1 MKCPDCKAE
10 NLPGAAYCKSC
21 GRQLTVA
28 CTNCGAP
35 LDPEARFCS
44 QCGTPVSAVGQ
55 PAAAAPAAIELPRKP
70 PEPPAQPSP
79 PSIGPIQGE
88 RKLVTIL
95 FSDIVDSTRIAAS
108 LDPEEWK
115 EVVSGAHRRVSQ
127 AVVHYGGTIAQL
139 LGDGVLAFFGAPV
152 THEDDPLRA
161 VRAALE
167 IQRAIDGYRQDLQ
180 GLVDNFQMR
189 IGLHTGQVV
198 VGQVGD
204 QAHREYLALG
214 DPVNLAARLQSAAQ
228 PGRVLL
234 SQATADLVGSFFDL
248 DPVGPLSLKGKQAPV
263 AAFQVAG
270 LKPSPQSPRGLPGIQ
285 TPLIGRDAELSSLQA
300 ALSALRLGQGQ
311 AVALL
316 GEAGIGKTRLM
327 QEARALISSS
337 LSDGDAP
344 PPIRWLEGRALSY
357 GESLSFW
364 AINQLLLSDLGLSDG
379 EPEVRI
385 SVALK
390 RRIRSLFGDHAQ
402 EVEPYLLSLMG
413 LPLEGEAAEAIR
425 QLDGETR
432 KHQTILAL
440 ASYLEKAAQAT
451 PTVLLFEDAHWLD
464 PSSLETVE
472 SLLPITDRAPLM
484 VALLM
489 RPERQH
495 GSWRLKM
502 KMEGEFPH
510 RYTEIRLSP
519 LDPDQSMRLA
529 GELLATAR
537 SDDRLQRTLLDR
549 AGGNPFYLEELI
561 RDLMER
567 GLIVRGPDALQ
578 LAEADLDSA
587 IPTTLQG
594 VLSGRIDRLPEE
606 DRRLLQLASV
616 IGQTFLLRLLEA
628 ICDDA
633 KSLEPSLASLQ
644 RAEFL
649 RQVGGLP
656 EREYAFRH
664 SLTQQAAYQSLLLE
678 QRRTIHLKVGQA
690 LERLFPER
698 RQEFLGLL
706 AHHFELAGA
715 ADKAVACLLE
725 AGDQARLSEELPE
738 AASYYRR
745 ALPFLMEA
753 DDWRGASHT
762 WLKLGLVHH
771 ADFDFKAAHVANET
785 AFALAGRR
793 AHNRLLRA
801 RPAEGALTAANQ
813 NTLRIALQ
821 LPPVTLDPG
830 VVDESVEVNI
840 ATQIFAGLTELDS
853 ENNILPHVARS
864 WEVLDGGR
872 RYLFHLRDDARWTD
886 GKPVTAYDFEWAWKR
901 NLSPTKE
908 AYLAYLLDPIAGA
921 QNFRKGLCP
930 DPDSVG
936 IRALD
941 AATLEVKLEA
951 PTAYFI
957 YLTAHPIT
965 YPLPKWRISRL
976 GKAWWKPE
984 TIISNGP
991 FRLGSLNESEISL
1004 IRNRGYFT
1012 NFNGNIDRVEYR
1024 FFDDGDSRLR
1034 RYLEGRVDVAYC
1046 YQEDKIPDE
1055 IRSEY
1060 LSSALQLGLT
1070 MLLFLPTRRPLND
1083 CRVRKA
1089 LAHALDRGILLKR
1102 IGSGRCAPAYGGIIP
1117 LGMAGHSPGIALPH
1131 NPDLARNL
1139 LADAGYPGGSGCPQV
1154 TMGYYQGVHGR
1165 KALEE
1170 ILNQWRV
1177 TLGIDAALKE
1187 IPRIKGVDPDA
1198 LQEYD
1203 IVLEGWFADFPDP
1216 HAFLLPAEYHDKLRR
1231 LGWDDPSYDEIARSA
1246 SHITNRP
1253 QRMSLYR
1260 RADSILVAEQALVIP
1275 LEYGNVASELV
1286 KPWVRNFR
1294 TNSMSWT
1301 TLREVTIDPHPG

>member
-1 MKCPDCKAE
+1 MNCPDCAFE
-10 NLPGAAYCKSC
+10 NEAGALTCRQC
-21 GRQLTVA
+21 GRSLTLA
-28 CTNCGAP
+28 CIKCGAP
-35 LDPEARFCS
+35 LNMAAQSCS
-44 QCGTPVSAVGQ
+44 QCGTPVSSLAQ
-55 PAAAAPAAIELPRKP
+55 AAAAAPAPGEPSRKP
-70 PEPPAQPSP
+70 HEPLARPSSAPSTPA
-79 PSIGPIQGE
+79 QGE

-95 FSDIVDSTRIAAS
+95 FSDIVNSTRIAAG

-771 ADFDFKAAHVANET
+771 ADFDFKAAHEANEA
-785 AFALAGRR
+785 AFALERR
-793 AHNRLLRA
+793 ETATRK
-801 RPAEGALTAANQ
+801 PAKDQPGGLQGKGEPVA
-813 NTLRIALQ
+813 LRISVIGSGIPLLLNPVETSEPMAMNFHGQ
-821 LPPVTLDPG
+821 L
-830 VVDESVEVNI
+830 
-840 ATQIFAGLTELDS
+840 FAGLTELDS
-853 ENNILPHVARS
+853 ETNVVPHVARS

-872 RYLFHLRDDARWTD
+872 RYLFHLRDDVYWTD
-886 GKPVTAYDFEWAWKR
+886 GRPVMADDFEWAWR
-901 NLSPTKE
+901 CILAPETK
-908 AYLAYLLDPIAGA
+908 AFLAHLLDPIAGA
-921 QNFRKGLCP
+921 RDFRTGRNP
-930 DPDSVG
+930 DPQSVG
-936 IRALD
+936 VRAIDPRTFEVL
-941 AATLEVKLEA
+941 LESPV
-951 PTAYFI
+951 AYFL
-957 YLTAHPIT
+957 YLTAQPIAH
-965 YPLPKWRISRL
+965 PLPRHAMEQFGDEWTR
-976 GKAWWKPE
+976 PE
-984 TIISNGP
+984 HFVSNGAFCLAD
-991 FRLGSLNESEISL
+991 FREGRAMLT
-1004 IRNRGYFT
+1004 RNPGYFADFPGNLELIEWST
-1012 NFNGNIDRVEYR
+1012 NLDLESGVEALAADQLDMLVAVQPKLVPSTIPQESVR
-1024 FFDDGDSRLR
+1024 PCPEFSTLALALR
-1034 RYLEGRVDVAYC
+1034 
-1046 YQEDKIPDE
+1046 
-1055 IRSEY
+1055 
-1060 LSSALQLGLT
+1060 
-1070 MLLFLPTRRPLND
+1070 PTRPPLDNLL
-1083 CRVRKA
+1083 VRKA
-1089 LAHALDRGILLKR
+1089 LALALDHTKFADKFIGRGIP
-1102 IGSGRCAPAYGGIIP
+1102 PATGGLIP
-1117 LGMAGHSPGIALPH
+1117 PGMAGHSPSLGLPH
-1131 NPDLARNL
+1131 DPDLARRL
-1139 LADAGYPGGSGCPQV
+1139 LAKAGFPDGKGFPSLLMSHWEGWWAASAAWIADEWRNCLGIETTHQAFPLRMDTMASKPLEAAVVMRGWLADYPDPFNFLGQSNFIF
-1154 TMGYYQGVHGR
+1154 
-1165 KALEE
+1165 ALEAAG
-1170 ILNQWRV
+1170 WR
-1177 TLGIDAALKE
+1177 DADYKAMVGRAAQTTDRTRRME
-1187 IPRIKGVDPDA
+1187 MYR
-1198 LQEYD
+1198 Q
-1203 IVLEGWFADFPDP
+1203 AD
-1216 HAFLLPAEYHDKLRR
+1216 RR
-1231 LGWDDPSYDEIARSA
+1231 
-1246 SHITNRP
+1246 
-1253 QRMSLYR
+1253 
-1260 RADSILVAEQALVIP
+1260 LVAEQALIIP
-1275 LEYGNVASELV
+1275 LRYGPSALDLV
-1286 KPWVRNFR
+1286 MPWVHGYKANAMRMAR
-1294 TNSMSWT
+1294 LKEIS
-1301 TLREVTIDPHPG
+1301 IAPH